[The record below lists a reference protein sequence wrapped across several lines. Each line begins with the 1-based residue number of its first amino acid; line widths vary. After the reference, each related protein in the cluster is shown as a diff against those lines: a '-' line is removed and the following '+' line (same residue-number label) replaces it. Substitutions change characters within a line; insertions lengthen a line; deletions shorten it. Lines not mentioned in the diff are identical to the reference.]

1 MKTWNIFRS
10 SGDGRIKPGRA
21 NNKTSPPT
29 KEAATK
35 QSPTRGTTR
44 NKKMKKEEMI
54 AELDT
59 VLGKAN
65 VKIVDI
71 CGDKKPV
78 EDAVITLEHGKDS
91 VVVRS
96 GMNIVQEITD
106 SEVFGLLKKTK
117 RAIWSIVDKT
127 RDEVFGKSEPEKA
140 EKSEKKGKFDGKMLN
155 GKAFD
160 ELMEKVNDLLVVANE
175 KLENMVKDSGSFPY
189 GIDDVRMTVY
199 ADEAGIYLRSG
210 RTPVCAVIR
219 AGSKEGLLREIKSA
233 VWSEVDA
240 TRSAIERRKS
250 IKADADALEDE
261 SKKRDKAAAALVAAG
276 LSADILGAGCDPE
289 AAKAIVDAARK
300 AVKSVNKKIKY
311 LYFPNALDAVCGGKK
326 KAELVVKGFSGGI
339 VILAD
344 GKPCLVSRF
353 PKIGNNRTVEKTVAF
368 IEADISALGESR
380 REYFRM
386 VQKKFEFEDSLRV
399 VSKDIATAN
408 GQLMAMAAM

>member
-1 MKTWNIFRS
+1 
-10 SGDGRIKPGRA
+10 
-21 NNKTSPPT
+21 
-29 KEAATK
+29 
-35 QSPTRGTTR
+35 
-44 NKKMKKEEMI
+44 MKKEEMI

-96 GMNIVQEITD
+96 GMNIVQEVTD
-106 SEVFGLLKKTK
+106 SEAFGLLKKTK

-127 RDEVFGKSEPEKA
+127 RDEVCGKSEKTEKT
-140 EKSEKKGKFDGKMLN
+140 EKSEKKGKFDGKPLKGM
-155 GKAFD
+155 AFD
-160 ELMEKVNDLLVVANE
+160 DLMEKVNDLLVIAND
-175 KLENMVKDSGSFPY
+175 KLENMVKESGNFPY
-189 GIDDVRMTVY
+189 GIDDVRMSVDS
-199 ADEAGIYLRSG
+199 DEAGIYIRSG
-210 RTPVCAVIR
+210 RTPVCALVR

-250 IKADADALEDE
+250 IKADAETLAEE
-261 SKKRDKAAAALVAAG
+261 CEKRDKAAAALAAAG
-276 LSADILGAGCDPE
+276 LDASIIGVGCDPE
-289 AAKAIVDAARK
+289 AAKAIVAAAKK
-300 AVKSVNKKIKY
+300 AVKSANMGLS
-311 LYFPNALDAVCGGKK
+311 LYFPEAVEAVAGGSKEAK
-326 KAELVVKGFSGGI
+326 LVVKGFSGGI

-353 PKIGNNRTVEKTVAF
+353 PKIGNNKTVEKTVAF

-380 REYFRM
+380 RKYFRM
-386 VQKKFEFEDSLRV
+386 VQEKFEREFRLREL
-399 VSKDIATAN
+399 SGRIEAAN